1 MKNTF
6 GTNITYTLFGESHG
20 EAVGI
25 VIDGLPAG
33 ILINQKFIAEQMDK
47 RKAVGKISTQR
58 HEADKVEIISGLFE
72 GHTTGTPL
80 TMLIKNTA
88 QHSNDYQS
96 LRYRVRPGHAD
107 YTAHVKYHGNQD
119 YRGGGHFSGR
129 LTAPIVAAGA
139 VAMQLLQTMNIDM
152 GTHILQCHQIKDN
165 SFSDNKTTLKDQ
177 IQRLKETEFPVLEP
191 AIGKDMI
198 QFIEKTARMKD
209 SVGGVLETAVINV
222 PAGLGEPFF
231 NSMESTLSQLLFS
244 IPGVKGVSFGSGTA
258 FADHYGSEMN
268 DSFIYEEGVKTA
280 TNHNG
285 GINGGITN
293 GMPLRFT
300 TIIKPTP
307 SIYKPQNTIDLET
320 NKEVSLTIQGRHD
333 PTIIH
338 RARIVVDAVTAI
350 GILEAMTCSQAIEP
364 FYS

>member
-20 EAVGI
+20 EAIGI

-33 ILINQKFIAEQMDK
+33 IPIDQKFIAEQMNK
-47 RKAVGKISTQR
+47 RKAAGKISTQR
-58 HEADKVEIISGLFE
+58 KEADNVEIISGLFE
-72 GHTTGTPL
+72 DHTTGTPL

-88 QHSNDYQS
+88 QHSGDYRS

-129 LTAPIVAAGA
+129 LTAVIVAAGA
-139 VAMQLLQTMNIDM
+139 IAMQLLRAQGIDI
-152 GTHILQCHQIKDN
+152 GTHIKQCHHIKDIEFEN
-165 SFSDNKTTLKDQ
+165 DQ
-177 IQRLKETEFPVLEP
+177 TVLKEQINQLKQTEFPVLDSS
-191 AIGKDMI
+191 IGKEMI
-198 QFIEKTARMKD
+198 TFIEKTASERD
-209 SVGGVLETAVINV
+209 SVGGLLETAVIQA

-231 NSMESTLSQLLFS
+231 SSMESVLSQLLFS
-244 IPGVKGVSFGSGTA
+244 IPAVKGVCFGSGYE
-258 FADHYGSEMN
+258 FADHFGSEMN
-268 DSFIYEEGVKTA
+268 DPFHYKDGVKTT

-293 GMPLRFT
+293 GMPIRFT
-300 TIIKPTP
+300 TVIKPTP
-307 SIYKPQNTIDLET
+307 SIYKEQRTIDLET

-333 PTIIH
+333 PAIIH
-338 RARIVVDAVTAI
+338 RARVVVDAVTAI
-350 GILEAMTCSQAIEP
+350 GILEAITCSQAIEP

>member
-20 EAVGI
+20 EAIGI

-33 ILINQKFIAEQMDK
+33 ITIDQDFIAEQMNK

-58 HEADKVEIISGLFE
+58 HEADSVEIISGLFE

-88 QHSNDYQS
+88 QHSGDYQS

-139 VAMQLLQTMNIDM
+139 IALQLLQTIGIDM
-152 GTHILQCHQIKDN
+152 GTHIQQCHHIKDISFSNNEKLMKEQIKQLKQAD
-165 SFSDNKTTLKDQ
+165 FPALDTT
-177 IQRLKETEFPVLEP
+177 
-191 AIGKDMI
+191 IGKDMI
-198 QFIEKTARMKD
+198 QFIEKTASMKD
-209 SVGGVLETAVINV
+209 SVGGILETAVINV

-231 NSMESTLSQLLFS
+231 SSMESILSQLLFS
-244 IPGVKGVSFGSGTA
+244 IPAVKGVSFGSGA
-258 FADHYGSEMN
+258 EFADHYGSEMN
-268 DSFIYEEGVKTA
+268 DPFTYEEGVKTT

-293 GMPLRFT
+293 GMPIQFT
-300 TIIKPTP
+300 TIVKPTP
-307 SIYKPQNTIDLET
+307 SIYKEQNTIDLET

-333 PTIIH
+333 PAIIH
-338 RARIVVDAVTAI
+338 RARVVVDAVTAI
-350 GILEAMTCSQAIEP
+350 GLLEALTCSQAIEP